1 MDLEK
6 ELGQLTLKSNV
17 LRTELQKIEN
27 RAQQIIAQLTVP
39 KEKKDA
45 GLPKPD

>member
-27 RAQQIIAQLTVP
+27 RAQQIIAQLTTP
-39 KEKKDA
+39 KEKPDA
-45 GLPKPD
+45 KLPNTD